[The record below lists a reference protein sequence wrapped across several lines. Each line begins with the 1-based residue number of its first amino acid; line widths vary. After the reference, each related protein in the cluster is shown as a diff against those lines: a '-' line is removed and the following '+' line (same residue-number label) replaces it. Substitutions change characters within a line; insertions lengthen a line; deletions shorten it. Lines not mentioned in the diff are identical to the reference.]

1 MNLKE
6 VVKSMCKA
14 YPGGREAMAGAL
26 GMTVTQFNN
35 NLYEKNGCRFFEV
48 SELEA
53 MEDISNTSLLADYF
67 ARRRG
72 ALLVDVPHL
81 EELTALTCLAGQC
94 VPLPPGDRLIR
105 LSNRHLKMALL
116 KGMRPK
122 KSWCI
127 TAAIWLRVKKRS
139 RQLSRCLHAKRSDAS
154 ELQLL
159 ASWRVVISG
168 DY

>member
-1 MNLKE
+1 MVEPNLKE
-6 VVKSMCKA
+6 AVKAMCKA

-26 GMTVTQFNN
+26 GMTLTQFNN

-53 MEDISNTSLLADYF
+53 MEDMKL
-67 ARRRG
+67 
-72 ALLVDVPHL
+72 
-81 EELTALTCLAGQC
+81 
-94 VPLPPGDRLIR
+94 
-105 LSNRHLKMALL
+105 
-116 KGMRPK
+116 K

-127 TAAIWLRVKKRS
+127 TAATWLRVKKRS